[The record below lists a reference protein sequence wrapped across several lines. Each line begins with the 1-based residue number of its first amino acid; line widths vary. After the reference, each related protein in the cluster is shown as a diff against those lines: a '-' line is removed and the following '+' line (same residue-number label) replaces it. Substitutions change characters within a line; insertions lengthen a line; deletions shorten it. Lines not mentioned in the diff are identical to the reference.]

1 MASEQVQAAG
11 EAPKTGA
18 ETGAVTKSFDRFAPA
33 PGTTVPARRRPFRL
47 KRLVP
52 QSLLGRSLLI
62 IVLPL
67 IILQGISTWAF
78 YDRHYESIT
87 RRLSQA
93 AAGEIA
99 AVIAVLERRDY
110 PLQAENMFALAD
122 EHLGLDLR
130 LLPPGSIATY
140 EPPFWPSL
148 IHDRLGRALEEQ
160 LWHDFS
166 IDTESYADR
175 DRVEVRVDLGE
186 KGVLQALVSRRRL
199 FSSTIYIFLW
209 WMFGSSV
216 VLSAIATVFMRY
228 QVKPIR
234 QLSAAADAFGRGL
247 EVGDY
252 RPAGASEVRR
262 AGRAFLVMRDRLRRQ
277 VQQRIEML
285 AGVSHDL
292 RTPLTRMKLE
302 LAMLPP
308 TPEVE
313 SLQAD
318 LAQMERMV
326 EGYLA
331 FARGEGSE
339 IARSADIGELLR
351 DTVEEARRGGARIDL
366 HLESA
371 LVSVVRPEALRRAL
385 ANLIGNA
392 RRYGET
398 VAVTALR
405 RSKGIEILIDD
416 DGPGI
421 AAEQREEVFR
431 PFVRLERSRNFDT
444 GGTGLGLTIARDMVR
459 SQGGEL
465 TLHEAPGGGLRAR
478 LWLPG

>member
-1 MASEQVQAAG
+1 MAEAVSPSEEERQASR
-11 EAPKTGA
+11 ERYAPSP
-18 ETGAVTKSFDRFAPA
+18 ET
-33 PGTTVPARRRPFRL
+33 RRRRRRRLRL

-52 QSLLGRSLLI
+52 QTLLARSLLI
-62 IVLPL
+62 IILPL
-67 IILQGISTWAF
+67 VILQGISTWAF
-78 YDRHYESIT
+78 YDRHYENIT

-93 AAGEIA
+93 VSGEIA
-99 AVIAVLERRDY
+99 AVAAVLESEEMPVDRD
-110 PLQAENMFALAD
+110 QVIGLARD
-122 EHLGLDLR
+122 HLSISIG
-130 LLPPGSIATY
+130 LLPPGDIEAY

-148 IHDRLGRALEEQ
+148 IHDRLGRALREQ

-166 IDTESYADR
+166 IDTRSYSDH
-175 DRVEVRVDLGE
+175 VEVRVDLE
-186 KGVLQALVSRRRL
+186 DKGVLRVMVDRSRL

-209 WMFGSSV
+209 WMFGSSL
-216 VLSAIATVFMRY
+216 VLSAIATIFMRN
-228 QVKPIR
+228 QVRPIR
-234 QLSAAADAFGRGL
+234 RLAKAADAFGRGQD
-247 EVGDY
+247 VGDF

-277 VQQRIEML
+277 VQQRTEML

-308 TPEVE
+308 SPEID

-318 LAQMERMV
+318 ITQMERMV

-339 IARSADIGELLR
+339 LAREIDVAELLR
-351 DTVEEARRGGARIDL
+351 DCVAETRRAGARVDL

-371 LVSVVRPEALRRAL
+371 LVSVVRPEALHRAL
-385 ANLIGNA
+385 ANLLANA
-392 RRYGET
+392 ARYGER
-398 VAVTALR
+398 VGVTAHR
-405 RSKGIEILIDD
+405 RNKGIEILIDD

-421 AAEQREEVFR
+421 PEEQREAVFR

-444 GGTGLGLTIARDMVR
+444 GGTGLGLTIARDMIR
-459 SQGGEL
+459 GQGGEL
-465 TLHEAPGGGLRAR
+465 SLNDAPGGGLRAR
-478 LWLPG
+478 LWIPA